1 MRNTERRS
9 VVGVNF
15 REIGL
20 RSSAIVRPYVRSK
33 MPRLRWTP
41 DLHHCFVHAVER
53 LGGEDRATPK
63 MVLQIMDVE
72 DLTIS
77 HVKSH
82 LQMYRSMKHERMIQE
97 AAMEAKKNG
106 KEPRMHHSNNYSS
119 HTMCCQQKRLNGKG
133 LINNKALLYQ
143 GCGVVHNPANGLS
156 LKNASLTSQR
166 RQKKGQWIG
175 KRGKEPFLHEEI
187 ASEECEQ
194 KPADST
200 YIIFT
205 DLLKSCVSKETNDQ
219 DKMSAGATGC
229 KKNQYQSL
237 EELTEIAQRIDG
249 GRTSLSLKSNVSK
262 PLSKL
267 SKAKNSSDVSLEL
280 TLA

>member
-1 MRNTERRS
+1 
-9 VVGVNF
+9 
-15 REIGL
+15 
-20 RSSAIVRPYVRSK
+20 

-82 LQMYRSMKHERMIQE
+82 LQMYRSTKHERMIQE
-97 AAMEAKKNG
+97 ADMKAKKNG
-106 KEPRMHHSNNYSS
+106 KEPRMHHSNYFS
-119 HTMCCQQKRLNGKG
+119 HTMCCQQNRLNGKG
-133 LINNKALLYQ
+133 LVNNKALLYQ
-143 GCGVVHNPANGLS
+143 GCGGVHNPANGLA

-166 RQKKGQWIG
+166 RQKKGRQWIG
-175 KRGKEPFLHEEI
+175 KRVKEPFLHEEI

-194 KPADST
+194 KPDT

-219 DKMSAGATGC
+219 DKKMPAAASGC
-229 KKNQYQSL
+229 KKSHQSL
-237 EELTEIAQRIDG
+237 EESTEIARRTDG
-249 GRTSLSLKSNVSK
+249 DRTSSSLNSNVSK
-262 PLSKL
+262 PLLKL
-267 SKAKNSSDVSLEL
+267 SKAKSSSGVSLEL

>member
-1 MRNTERRS
+1 MRNTDQRRS
-9 VVGVNF
+9 VGVNF

-97 AAMEAKKNG
+97 AAMEAKKND
-106 KEPRMHHSNNYSS
+106 KEPRMHHSNYFSP
-119 HTMCCQQKRLNGKG
+119 TMCCQQKRLNGKG

-143 GCGVVHNPANGLS
+143 GCGAVHNPANGLA

-175 KRGKEPFLHEEI
+175 KRVKEPFLHEEI

-194 KPADST
+194 KPDT
-200 YIIFT
+200 YIIFN
-205 DLLKSCVSKETNDQ
+205 DLLKSCVRKETNDQ

-229 KKNQYQSL
+229 KKSHQSL
-237 EELTEIAQRIDG
+237 EELAEIAQRIDG
-249 GRTSLSLKSNVSK
+249 DRTSSSLNSNVSK
-262 PLSKL
+262 PLLKL

>member
-1 MRNTERRS
+1 MRTTDQRRS
-9 VVGVNF
+9 VGVNF

-97 AAMEAKKNG
+97 AAMEAKKND
-106 KEPRMHHSNNYSS
+106 KEPRMHHSNYFS
-119 HTMCCQQKRLNGKG
+119 HTMCCQQKRLNGQG
-133 LINNKALLYQ
+133 LINNKALPYQ
-143 GCGVVHNPANGLS
+143 GCGVVHNPANGLA

-175 KRGKEPFLHEEI
+175 KGVKEPFLHEEI

-194 KPADST
+194 KPDN

-205 DLLKSCVSKETNDQ
+205 DLLKSCVRKETNDQ

-229 KKNQYQSL
+229 KKSHQSL

-249 GRTSLSLKSNVSK
+249 DRTSSSLNSNVSK
-262 PLSKL
+262 PLLKL